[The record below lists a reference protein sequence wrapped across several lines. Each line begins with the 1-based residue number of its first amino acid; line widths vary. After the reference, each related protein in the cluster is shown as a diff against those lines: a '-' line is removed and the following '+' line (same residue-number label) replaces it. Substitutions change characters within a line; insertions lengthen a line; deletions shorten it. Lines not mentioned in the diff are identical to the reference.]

1 MINIEKELK
10 NFGCDTFR
18 FDKIGDVSFHQHF
31 GDVYLHGEFR
41 ASEEFYLVT
50 VFVEFLVNVSFS
62 KDSDNK
68 EKLLELKVSK
78 QGINEALCRIEDIID
93 FFKER
98 LTREENVLDSL
109 PLNIEIV
116 DNEERFSVCK
126 KLFDTFL
133 NLGIVFC
140 CNGGVLSQR
149 GMINLYVTLETTN
162 NDHAVVN
169 ISYDGVLKYQRYITM
184 NNVDKEI
191 KNIEKCVETFKENF
205 VDSQT
210 FYKIP
215 VLNLS
220 IWCS

>member
-1 MINIEKELK
+1 MELVNIEKELK

-18 FDKIGDVSFHQHF
+18 FDKIGEVSFHQHF
-31 GDVYLHGEFR
+31 GDVYLHGEFQK
-41 ASEEFYLVT
+41 SEESYLVT
-50 VFVEFLVNVSFS
+50 VFVEFLINVSFS
-62 KDSDNK
+62 KNSYNK

-93 FFKER
+93 FLKER
-98 LTREENVLDSL
+98 FAREKNILHSL
-109 PLNIEIV
+109 PSNIEIV
-116 DNEERFSVCK
+116 DNNERFSVCK

-133 NLGIVFC
+133 NLGIIFG
-140 CNGGVLSQR
+140 CNGGVLSKR

-210 FYKIP
+210 LLKE
-215 VLNLS
+215 LENL
-220 IWCS
+220 

>member
-1 MINIEKELK
+1 MELVNIEKELK
-10 NFGCDTFR
+10 NFGCNTFR
-18 FDKIGDVSFHQHF
+18 FDKIGEVSFHQHF
-31 GDVYLHGEFR
+31 GDVYLHGEFQKN
-41 ASEEFYLVT
+41 EESYLVT

-62 KDSDNK
+62 KDYDNK

-78 QGINEALCRIEDIID
+78 HGINEALCRIEDIID
-93 FFKER
+93 FFKEKF
-98 LTREENVLDSL
+98 TQEENILHSL
-109 PLNIEIV
+109 PSNIESV
-116 DNEERFSVCK
+116 DNNERFSVCK

-133 NLGIVFC
+133 NLGIVFG

-210 FYKIP
+210 LLKELENF
-215 VLNLS
+215 
-220 IWCS
+220 

>member
-1 MINIEKELK
+1 MELVNIEKQL
-10 NFGCDTFR
+10 NDFGCNVFR
-18 FDKIGDVSFHQHF
+18 FDKIGEVSFQQHF
-31 GDVYLHGEFR
+31 GDVYLHGEFQKN
-41 ASEEFYLVT
+41 EESYLVT

-93 FFKER
+93 FFKEKF
-98 LTREENVLDSL
+98 TQEENILDSL
-109 PLNIEIV
+109 LSNIETI
-116 DNEERFSVCK
+116 DNNERFSVCK

-133 NLGIVFC
+133 NLGIVFG
-140 CNGGVLSQR
+140 CNGGVLNKR

-184 NNVDKEI
+184 NNVDEEI

-205 VDSQT
+205 TDSQT
-210 FYKIP
+210 LLKELENF
-215 VLNLS
+215 
-220 IWCS
+220 

>member
-1 MINIEKELK
+1 MELVNIEKQL
-10 NFGCDTFR
+10 NDFGCNVFR
-18 FDKIGDVSFHQHF
+18 FDKIGEVSFHQHF
-31 GDVYLHGEFR
+31 GDVYLHGEFQKN
-41 ASEEFYLVT
+41 EESYLVT

-93 FFKER
+93 FFKEKF
-98 LTREENVLDSL
+98 TQEENILDSL
-109 PLNIEIV
+109 LSNIETI
-116 DNEERFSVCK
+116 DNNERFSVCK

-133 NLGIVFC
+133 NLGIVFG
-140 CNGGVLSQR
+140 CNGGVLNKR

-184 NNVDKEI
+184 NNVDEEI

-205 VDSQT
+205 TDSQT
-210 FYKIP
+210 LLKELENF
-215 VLNLS
+215 
-220 IWCS
+220 

>member
-1 MINIEKELK
+1 MELIKIEKELK

-18 FDKIGDVSFHQHF
+18 FDKIGEVSFHQHF
-31 GDVYLHGEFR
+31 GDVYLHGEFQKN
-41 ASEEFYLVT
+41 EESYLVT

-68 EKLLELKVSK
+68 EKLLELSVSK

-98 LTREENVLDSL
+98 FVREENILHSL
-109 PLNIEIV
+109 PSNIEIV
-116 DNEERFSVCK
+116 DNNERFSVCK

-133 NLGIVFC
+133 NLGIVFG

-169 ISYDGVLKYQRYITM
+169 ISYDGVLKYQRYVTM

-210 FYKIP
+210 LLKELENF
-215 VLNLS
+215 
-220 IWCS
+220 

>member
-1 MINIEKELK
+1 MELINIEKELK

-18 FDKIGDVSFHQHF
+18 FDKIGEVSFHQHF
-31 GDVYLHGEFR
+31 GDVYLHGEFQKN
-41 ASEEFYLVT
+41 EESYLVA

-68 EKLLELKVSK
+68 EKLLELNVSK

-98 LTREENVLDSL
+98 FAREKNILHSL
-109 PLNIEIV
+109 PSNIEII
-116 DNEERFSVCK
+116 DNNERFSVCK

-133 NLGIVFC
+133 NLGIVFG

-162 NDHAVVN
+162 NDHAVVS
-169 ISYDGVLKYQRYITM
+169 ISYDGILKYQRYITM
-184 NNVDKEI
+184 INVDKEI
-191 KNIEKCVETFKENF
+191 KNIEKCVELFKENF

-210 FYKIP
+210 LLKELENF
-215 VLNLS
+215 
-220 IWCS
+220 

>member
-1 MINIEKELK
+1 MELVNIEKELN
-10 NFGCDTFR
+10 NFGCNTFR
-18 FDKIGDVSFHQHF
+18 FDKIGLVSFHQHF
-31 GDVYLHGEFR
+31 GDVYLHGEFQK
-41 ASEEFYLVT
+41 SEESYLVT

-62 KDSDNK
+62 KDSYNK

-78 QGINEALCRIEDIID
+78 QGVNEALYRIEHIID

-98 LTREENVLDSL
+98 FAREKNILHSL
-109 PLNIEIV
+109 PSNIEII
-116 DNEERFSVCK
+116 DNNERFSVCK

-133 NLGIVFC
+133 NLGIVFGY
-140 CNGGVLSQR
+140 NGGVLSKR

-210 FYKIP
+210 LLKELENF
-215 VLNLS
+215 
-220 IWCS
+220 

>member
-1 MINIEKELK
+1 MELVNIEKELN
-10 NFGCDTFR
+10 NFGCNTFR
-18 FDKIGDVSFHQHF
+18 FDKIGLVSFHQHF
-31 GDVYLHGEFR
+31 GDVYLHGEFQK
-41 ASEEFYLVT
+41 SEESYLVT

-62 KDSDNK
+62 KDSYNK
-68 EKLLELKVSK
+68 EKLLELKISK
-78 QGINEALCRIEDIID
+78 QGVNEALYRIEHIID

-98 LTREENVLDSL
+98 FAREKNILHSL
-109 PLNIEIV
+109 PSNIEII
-116 DNEERFSVCK
+116 DNNERFSVCK

-133 NLGIVFC
+133 NLGIVFGY
-140 CNGGVLSQR
+140 NGGVLSKR

-210 FYKIP
+210 LLKELENF
-215 VLNLS
+215 
-220 IWCS
+220 

>member
-1 MINIEKELK
+1 MELIKIEKELK

-18 FDKIGDVSFHQHF
+18 FDKIGEVSFHQHF
-31 GDVYLHGEFR
+31 GDVYLHGEFQKN
-41 ASEEFYLVT
+41 EESYLVT

-98 LTREENVLDSL
+98 FMREESILQSL
-109 PLNIEIV
+109 PSNVEIV
-116 DNEERFSVCK
+116 DNNERFGVCK

-133 NLGIVFC
+133 NLGIVFGY
-140 CNGGVLSQR
+140 NGGVLSRR

-162 NDHAVVN
+162 NDHATVK
-169 ISYDGVLKYQRYITM
+169 ISYGELLKYQQYITM
-184 NNVDKEI
+184 TNVDKEI
-191 KNIEKCVETFKENF
+191 RNIEKCVETFKENF

-210 FYKIP
+210 LLRELENF
-215 VLNLS
+215 
-220 IWCS
+220 